1 MKPNVLGILLSVWLV
16 FPLVS
21 HAKGESVFYYSASRS
36 PIIEVTLEKQ
46 KLKLAIDPN
55 LPKGI
60 ILNDDIRRKL
70 GYKTKAALT
79 ARIIIDDKK
88 IDGNFARKDIIVPS
102 GKKFSTWVI
111 WFPGRN
117 VTEAFSAS
125 AGLDGVIGVGAL
137 DNLGKVRL
145 VNQSG
150 GAGSARSFKF
160 KNKLFPVM
168 ETGFGGLKFN
178 TSFSLMYPSQI
189 DAVAA
194 NYFVSHDFLSDDGET
209 RSAKTLYFDIKK
221 QSRHLKNISVE
232 FWGLKPTYFD
242 VMLKNK
248 QFENLVEDEKI
259 AAEARERG
267 EDLVNITELN
277 KKTKKKIFPAIIGS
291 DILNQCSS
299 IEYDFKK
306 SIVNLGCY

>member
-1 MKPNVLGILLSVWLV
+1 MKAFNLLMMLSFLLL
-16 FPLVS
+16 PMAS
-21 HAKGESVFYYSASRS
+21 HAKGENTFYYSQSRA
-36 PIIEVTLEKQ
+36 PVIEVTLEKQ

-55 LPKGI
+55 LPKAI
-60 ILNDDIRRKL
+60 ILNDNTSRKL
-70 GYKTKAALT
+70 GYKPKTALI

-88 IDGNFARKDIIVPS
+88 IDGNITRKDIIVPN
-102 GKKFSTWVI
+102 GKKFSTWVV

-117 VTEAFSAS
+117 VTDAFNTS

-137 DNLGKVRL
+137 DNLGSVKL
-145 VNQSG
+145 VNQGG
-150 GAGSARSFKF
+150 GAGNVRPFKF
-160 KNKLFPVM
+160 KNKFFP
-168 ETGFGGLKFN
+168 ELITTYDGLKFN
-178 TSFSLMYPSQI
+178 TAFSLMYPSQI

-194 NYFVSHDFLSDDGET
+194 NYFVSHGQMSDEGET

-221 QSRHLKNISVE
+221 QSRHLKNISLE
-232 FWGLKPTYFD
+232 FLGLKPAYFD

-267 EDLVNITELN
+267 EELVNITELN
-277 KKTKKKIFPAIIGS
+277 KKAKKKPFPTIIGS
-291 DILNQCSS
+291 DILNQCGF

-306 SIVNLGCY
+306 STINLSCY